1 MRNLI
6 LIISIAILIGGTY
19 SIGFYNGNNN
29 ASKTITLAKNG
40 GEQYLKLNP
49 PGKTVSEL
57 KNNENSYTDEEE
69 EILAKLKAGEITLD
83 EVPESLRN
91 KLRSEFAQTKPNLNP
106 LSSLQGS
113 KGNSDKGNFKPGRS
127 LSGKITKV
135 ENDYLEIET
144 NMGIVQI
151 NINDS
156 TLIKSTNTISK
167 SELLINTTI
176 SVSGQREETG
186 FKATEIIVTK

>member
-69 EILAKLKAGEITLD
+69 KILAKLKSGEITLD
-83 EVPESLRN
+83 EVPEDLRN
-91 KLRSEFAQTKPNLNP
+91 KLRSEFAQTRPNLNP
-106 LSSLQGS
+106 LSNLQGS
-113 KGNSDKGNFKPGRS
+113 KSKGETDNFKPDRS
-127 LSGKITKV
+127 LSGKITKI

-144 NMGIVQI
+144 EMGVIQIIVS
-151 NINDS
+151 DS
-156 TLIKSTNTISK
+156 TLIKSTSK
-167 SELLINTTI
+167 VNKSDLSINTTI
-176 SVSGQREETG
+176 SVSGQREDTG
-186 FKATEIIVTK
+186 FKAKEIIITK

>member
-57 KNNENSYTDEEE
+57 KNNENSFTDEEE

-83 EVPESLRN
+83 EVPEDLRN
-91 KLRSEFAQTKPNLNP
+91 KLRSEFAQTRPNLNP

-113 KGNSDKGNFKPGRS
+113 KPKGEADNFKPGKS
-127 LSGKITKV
+127 LSGKITKIK
-135 ENDYLEIET
+135 NDHLEIET

-156 TLIKSTNTISK
+156 TLIKSTSTVNK
-167 SELLINTTI
+167 SELSLNTTI

-186 FKATEIIVTK
+186 FKATEIIITN

>member
-69 EILAKLKAGEITLD
+69 KILAKLKSGEITLD
-83 EVPESLRN
+83 EVPEDLRN
-91 KLRSEFAQTKPNLNP
+91 KLRSEFAQTRPNLNP
-106 LSSLQGS
+106 LSNLQGS
-113 KGNSDKGNFKPGRS
+113 KSKGETDNFKPGRS
-127 LSGKITKV
+127 LSGKITKI

-156 TLIKSTNTISK
+156 TLIKSTSTVNK
-167 SELLINTTI
+167 SELSLNTTI

-186 FKATEIIVTK
+186 FKATEIIITN

>member
-49 PGKTVSEL
+49 PGKTVYEL

-113 KGNSDKGNFKPGRS
+113 KGNSEKGNFKPGRS

-135 ENDYLEIET
+135 ENDSLEIET

>member
-29 ASKTITLAKNG
+29 ANKTIKLAKNG

-69 EILAKLKAGEITLD
+69 KILAKLKSGEIQ
-83 EVPESLRN
+83 EVR
-91 KLRSEFAQTKPNLNP
+91 KF
-106 LSSLQGS
+106 S
-113 KGNSDKGNFKPGRS
+113 KQ
-127 LSGKITKV
+127 LC
-135 ENDYLEIET
+135 
-144 NMGIVQI
+144 
-151 NINDS
+151 
-156 TLIKSTNTISK
+156 
-167 SELLINTTI
+167 
-176 SVSGQREETG
+176 
-186 FKATEIIVTK
+186 

>member
-69 EILAKLKAGEITLD
+69 KILAKLKSGEITLD
-83 EVPESLRN
+83 EVPEDLRN
-91 KLRSEFAQTKPNLNP
+91 KLRSEFAQTRPNLNP
-106 LSSLQGS
+106 LSNLQGS
-113 KGNSDKGNFKPGRS
+113 KSKGEADNFKPGRS
-127 LSGKITKV
+127 LSGKITKI
-135 ENDYLEIET
+135 ENDHLEIET

-156 TLIKSTNTISK
+156 TLIKSTSTVNK
-167 SELLINTTI
+167 SELSLNTTI

-186 FKATEIIVTK
+186 FKATEIIITN

>member
-57 KNNENSYTDEEE
+57 KNNENSYTDGEGK
-69 EILAKLKAGEITLD
+69 ILAKLKSGEITLD
-83 EVPESLRN
+83 EVPEDLRN
-91 KLRSEFAQTKPNLNP
+91 KLRSEFAQTRPNLNP
-106 LSSLQGS
+106 LSNLQGS
-113 KGNSDKGNFKPGRS
+113 KSKGETDNFKPGRS
-127 LSGKITKV
+127 LSGKITKI

-144 NMGIVQI
+144 EMGVIQIIVS
-151 NINDS
+151 DS
-156 TLIKSTNTISK
+156 TLIKSTSK
-167 SELLINTTI
+167 VNKSDLSINTTI
-176 SVSGQREETG
+176 SVSGQREDTG
-186 FKATEIIVTK
+186 FKAKEIIITK

>member
-29 ASKTITLAKNG
+29 ANKTIKLAKNG

-69 EILAKLKAGEITLD
+69 KILAKLKSGEITLD
-83 EVPESLRN
+83 EVPEDLRN
-91 KLRSEFAQTKPNLNP
+91 KLRSEFAQTRPNLNP
-106 LSSLQGS
+106 LSNLQGS
-113 KGNSDKGNFKPGRS
+113 KSKGETDNFKPGRS
-127 LSGKITKV
+127 LSGKITKI
-135 ENDYLEIET
+135 ENDHLEIET
-144 NMGIVQI
+144 EMGVIQIIVS
-151 NINDS
+151 DS
-156 TLIKSTNTISK
+156 TLIKSTSTVNK
-167 SELLINTTI
+167 SDLSINTTI
-176 SVSGQREETG
+176 SVSGQRDDTG
-186 FKATEIIVTK
+186 FKAKEIIITK

>member
-69 EILAKLKAGEITLD
+69 KILAK
-83 EVPESLRN
+83 
-91 KLRSEFAQTKPNLNP
+91 
-106 LSSLQGS
+106 
-113 KGNSDKGNFKPGRS
+113 
-127 LSGKITKV
+127 
-135 ENDYLEIET
+135 
-144 NMGIVQI
+144 
-151 NINDS
+151 
-156 TLIKSTNTISK
+156 
-167 SELLINTTI
+167 
-176 SVSGQREETG
+176 
-186 FKATEIIVTK
+186 

>member
-57 KNNENSYTDEEE
+57 KNNENSYTDEEGK
-69 EILAKLKAGEITLD
+69 ILAKLKSGEITLD
-83 EVPESLRN
+83 EVPEDLRN
-91 KLRSEFAQTKPNLNP
+91 KLRSEFAQTRPNLNP
-106 LSSLQGS
+106 LSNLQGS
-113 KGNSDKGNFKPGRS
+113 KSKGETDNFKPGRS
-127 LSGKITKV
+127 LSGKITKI

-144 NMGIVQI
+144 EMGVIQIIVT
-151 NINDS
+151 DS
-156 TLIKSTNTISK
+156 TLIKSTSK
-167 SELLINTTI
+167 VNKSDLSINTTI
-176 SVSGQREETG
+176 SVSGQREDTG
-186 FKATEIIVTK
+186 FKAKEIIITK

>member
-69 EILAKLKAGEITLD
+69 KILAKLKSGEITLD
-83 EVPESLRN
+83 EVPEDLRN
-91 KLRSEFAQTKPNLNP
+91 KLRSEFAQTRPNLNP
-106 LSSLQGS
+106 LSNLQGS
-113 KGNSDKGNFKPGRS
+113 KSKGETDNFKPGRS
-127 LSGKITKV
+127 LSGKITKI

-144 NMGIVQI
+144 EMGVIQIIVS
-151 NINDS
+151 DS
-156 TLIKSTNTISK
+156 TLIKSTSTVNK
-167 SELLINTTI
+167 SDLSINTTI
-176 SVSGQREETG
+176 SVSGQREDTG
-186 FKATEIIVTK
+186 FKAKEIIITK

>member
-69 EILAKLKAGEITLD
+69 KILAKLKSGEITLD
-83 EVPESLRN
+83 EVPEDLRN
-91 KLRSEFAQTKPNLNP
+91 KLRSEFAQTRPNLNP
-106 LSSLQGS
+106 LSNLQGS
-113 KGNSDKGNFKPGRS
+113 KSKGETDNFTPGRS
-127 LSGKITKV
+127 LSGKITKI
-135 ENDYLEIET
+135 ENDHLEIET

-156 TLIKSTNTISK
+156 TLIKSTSTVNK
-167 SELLINTTI
+167 SELSLNTTI

-186 FKATEIIVTK
+186 FKATEIIITN

>member
-57 KNNENSYTDEEE
+57 KIKMLEKTYT
-69 EILAKLKAGEITLD
+69 III
-83 EVPESLRN
+83 
-91 KLRSEFAQTKPNLNP
+91 F
-106 LSSLQGS
+106 
-113 KGNSDKGNFKPGRS
+113 
-127 LSGKITKV
+127 
-135 ENDYLEIET
+135 
-144 NMGIVQI
+144 
-151 NINDS
+151 
-156 TLIKSTNTISK
+156 LIS
-167 SELLINTTI
+167 
-176 SVSGQREETG
+176 
-186 FKATEIIVTK
+186 

>member
-29 ASKTITLAKNG
+29 ANKTIKLAKNG

-69 EILAKLKAGEITLD
+69 KILAKLKSGEITLD
-83 EVPESLRN
+83 EVPEDLRN
-91 KLRSEFAQTKPNLNP
+91 KLRSEFAQTRPNLNP
-106 LSSLQGS
+106 LSNLQGS
-113 KGNSDKGNFKPGRS
+113 KSKGETDNFKPGRS
-127 LSGKITKV
+127 LSGKITKI
-135 ENDYLEIET
+135 ENDHLEIET
-144 NMGIVQI
+144 EMGVIQIIVS
-151 NINDS
+151 DS
-156 TLIKSTNTISK
+156 TLIKSTSTVNK
-167 SELLINTTI
+167 SDLSINTTI
-176 SVSGQREETG
+176 SVSGQREDTG
-186 FKATEIIVTK
+186 FKAKEIIITK

>member
-69 EILAKLKAGEITLD
+69 KILAKLKSGEITLD
-83 EVPESLRN
+83 EVPEDLRN
-91 KLRSEFAQTKPNLNP
+91 KLRSEFAQTRPNLNP
-106 LSSLQGS
+106 LSNLQGS
-113 KGNSDKGNFKPGRS
+113 KSKGETDNFKPGRS
-127 LSGKITKV
+127 LSGKLTKI
-135 ENDYLEIET
+135 ENDHLEIET

-156 TLIKSTNTISK
+156 TLIKSTSTVNK
-167 SELLINTTI
+167 SELSLNTTI

-186 FKATEIIVTK
+186 FKATEIIITN

>member
-49 PGKTVSEL
+49 PGKTISEL
-57 KNNENSYTDEEE
+57 KNNENTYTEDEE
-69 EILAKLKAGEITLD
+69 EILEKLKAGEITLD
-83 EVPESLRN
+83 EVPEDLRN
-91 KLRSEFAQTKPNLNP
+91 KLRSEFAQTRPNSNP
-106 LSSLQGS
+106 LSNLQGA
-113 KGNSDKGNFKPGRS
+113 KPNGETGNFKPGRS
-127 LSGKITKV
+127 LSGKITKI
-135 ENDYLEIET
+135 EKDHLEIET
-144 NMGIVQI
+144 NMGIIQI

-156 TLIKSTNTISK
+156 TLIKSTSTASK
-167 SELLINTTI
+167 SELSVNSTI
-176 SVSGQREETG
+176 SVSGQREDTG
-186 FKATEIIVTK
+186 FKANEITITK

>member
-113 KGNSDKGNFKPGRS
+113 KGNSEKGNFKPGRS

>member
-57 KNNENSYTDEEE
+57 KNNGNTYTEDEE
-69 EILAKLKAGEITLD
+69 EILEKLKAGEITLD
-83 EVPESLRN
+83 EVPEDLRN

-113 KGNSDKGNFKPGRS
+113 KGNSEKGNFKPGRS